1 MTSKLIDLISFSN
14 SNPFLFGISISR
26 KTRSGLL
33 DLIAFRNISND
44 IEKTL
49 NVTHQSPQIIIIDK
63 GIATYNASHE
73 QILPEAI
80 FEQLDN
86 LNR

>member
-1 MTSKLIDLISFSN
+1 
-14 SNPFLFGISISR
+14 
-26 KTRSGLL
+26 L

-44 IEKTL
+44 IEKIL

-63 GIATYNASHE
+63 GIAPYNASHE
-73 QILPEAI
+73 QILPETI